1 MYTTA
6 AFVSFVSLINRF
18 SPPMEAMM
26 CSSICVSYIF
36 NFDYVFT
43 FSVVLFVN
51 ENYSYIISQHL
62 WTSLKQR
69 CVAYYFK
76 IWPLNEHSQK
86 SWTCTFW
93 IVFALRPALL
103 WFCLCIIVLKH
114 ICKHN
119 LTYHSNFST
128 NKVTAHRRVLACWSS
143 STYYR
148 LNLLFGVYKRST
160 PTAAHITI
168 WSATKQAYMN
178 TLLCG

>member
-1 MYTTA
+1 MWSFISYTMYTTA

-43 FSVVLFVN
+43 FSVVLFVD

-76 IWPLNEHSQK
+76 ICPLNEHSQK

-103 WFCLCIIVLKH
+103 YDSVCASLCSNTFATIIAHSIPVSVLIRLQHTDVCLYV
-114 ICKHN
+114 
-119 LTYHSNFST
+119 
-128 NKVTAHRRVLACWSS
+128 VRRRHTTV
-143 STYYR
+143 
-148 LNLLFGVYKRST
+148 
-160 PTAAHITI
+160 
-168 WSATKQAYMN
+168 
-178 TLLCG
+178 